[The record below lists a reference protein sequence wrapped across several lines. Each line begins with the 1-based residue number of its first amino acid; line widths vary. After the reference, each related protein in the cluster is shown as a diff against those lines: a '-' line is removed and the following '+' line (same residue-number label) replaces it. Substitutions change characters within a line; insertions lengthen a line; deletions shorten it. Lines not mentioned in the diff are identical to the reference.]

1 MFTISLIYS
10 HSSIYDPQIMG
21 LTAGGGP
28 IFTVVHI
35 YVQLHWWYIICLCT
49 IIFDDISCLYI
60 CTIILIIYHIIYMYI
75 DNISYVPLY
84 IADIV

>member
-10 HSSIYDPQIMG
+10 HSSIYDPHIKG

-49 IIFDDISCLYI
+49 IILM
-60 CTIILIIYHIIYMYI
+60 IYHMFMYMYNYI
-75 DNISYVPLY
+75 DNISYYLY
-84 IADIV
+84 VYW

>member
-35 YVQLHWWYIICLCT
+35 YMYIYI
-49 IIFDDISCLYI
+49 DDISYVYI
-60 CTIILIIYHIIYMYI
+60 CTIILMIYIMFLYMYNYI
-75 DNISYVPLY
+75 DNISYYLY
-84 IADIV
+84 VYW

>member
-35 YVQLHWWYIICLCT
+35 YVQLH
-49 IIFDDISCLYI
+49 
-60 CTIILIIYHIIYMYI
+60 
-75 DNISYVPLY
+75 
-84 IADIV
+84 

>member
-10 HSSIYDPQIMG
+10 HSSIYDPHIKG

-49 IIFDDISCLYI
+49 IILM
-60 CTIILIIYHIIYMYI
+60 IYHMFMYMYNYI
-75 DNISYVPLY
+75 DNISYVQLY

>member
-10 HSSIYDPQIMG
+10 HSSIYDPHIKG

-35 YVQLHWWYIICLCT
+35 YMYIYIDDISYVYVQLYWWYIM
-49 IIFDDISCLYI
+49 F
-60 CTIILIIYHIIYMYI
+60 IYMYNYI
-75 DNISYVPLY
+75 DNISYHLY
-84 IADIV
+84 VYW

>member
-10 HSSIYDPQIMG
+10 HSSIYDPHIKG

-35 YVQLHWWYIICLCT
+35 YMYIYIDDISYVYVQLYWWYIM
-49 IIFDDISCLYI
+49 F
-60 CTIILIIYHIIYMYI
+60 IYMYNYI
-75 DNISYVPLY
+75 DNISYYLY
-84 IADIV
+84 VYW

>member
-10 HSSIYDPQIMG
+10 HSSIYDPHIKG

-35 YVQLHWWYIICLCT
+35 YMYN
-49 IIFDDISCLYI
+49 
-60 CTIILIIYHIIYMYI
+60 YI
-75 DNISYVPLY
+75 DNTSYVYIYVHLY
-84 IADIV
+84 

>member
-21 LTAGGGP
+21 LIAGGGP

-35 YVQLHWWYIICLCT
+35 YMYIYIDDISYVYIYVQLYWWYIM
-49 IIFDDISCLYI
+49 F
-60 CTIILIIYHIIYMYI
+60 IYMYNYI
-75 DNISYVPLY
+75 DNISYYLY
-84 IADIV
+84 VYW

>member
-35 YVQLHWWYIICLCT
+35 YVQLHWWYIICL
-49 IIFDDISCLYI
+49 YI
-60 CTIILIIYHIIYMYI
+60 YTIILIIYRMFIYLYNYI
-75 DNISYVPLY
+75 DNISYVPLF

>member
-49 IIFDDISCLYI
+49 IKLM
-60 CTIILIIYHIIYMYI
+60 IYHVYIY
-75 DNISYVPLY
+75 VQLY
-84 IADIV
+84 W

>member
-10 HSSIYDPQIMG
+10 HSSIYDPHIKG
-21 LTAGGGP
+21 LTVGGGP

-35 YVQLHWWYIICLCT
+35 YVQLHWWYIICL
-49 IIFDDISCLYI
+49 YI
-60 CTIILIIYHIIYMYI
+60 YTIILMIYHMFMYMYNYI
-75 DNISYVPLY
+75 DNISYVPLF

>member
-35 YVQLHWWYIICLCT
+35 YVQLYWWYIM
-49 IIFDDISCLYI
+49 F
-60 CTIILIIYHIIYMYI
+60 IYMYNYI
-75 DNISYVPLY
+75 DNISYYLY
-84 IADIV
+84 VYW

>member
-10 HSSIYDPQIMG
+10 HSSIYDPHIKG

-49 IIFDDISCLYI
+49 IILM
-60 CTIILIIYHIIYMYI
+60 IYHVYIY
-75 DNISYVPLY
+75 VQLY
-84 IADIV
+84 W

>member
-35 YVQLHWWYIICLCT
+35 YMYIYIDDISYVYIYVHLYWWYIICT
-49 IIFDDISCLYI
+49 AVHSWYSF
-60 CTIILIIYHIIYMYI
+60 
-75 DNISYVPLY
+75 V
-84 IADIV
+84 